1 MRQPEGVEI
10 AGHPLHGYLIGT
22 DATPAAIVAVAV
34 NRTV

>member
-10 AGHPLHGYLIGT
+10 GGQPFDAYLAGPEAKAL
-22 DATPAAIVAVAV
+22 AIVRFAV